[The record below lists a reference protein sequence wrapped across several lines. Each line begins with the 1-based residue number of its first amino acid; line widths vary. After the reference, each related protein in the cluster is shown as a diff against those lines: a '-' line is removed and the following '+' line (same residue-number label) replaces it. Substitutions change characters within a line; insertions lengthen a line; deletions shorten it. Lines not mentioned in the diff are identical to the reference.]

1 MKGEEKRWKKS
12 EFVLRVMGIISIDPG
27 SLSSTAHPV
36 LAHHPPLF
44 QSLVGIA
51 GFVRSF
57 VRSFELVRA
66 KTHGNSSVYGGKR
79 RIVKCGQARPTDIGE
94 RMRE

>member
-1 MKGEEKRWKKS
+1 MKGEEEKRERKKS

-44 QSLVGIA
+44 QTSVG
-51 GFVRSF
+51 
-57 VRSFELVRA
+57 
-66 KTHGNSSVYGGKR
+66 
-79 RIVKCGQARPTDIGE
+79 
-94 RMRE
+94 

>member
-36 LAHHPPLF
+36 LAHHPLLF

-57 VRSFELVRA
+57 VRVGQGKNAWEFIRLWWKTADREMRA
-66 KTHGNSSVYGGKR
+66 SPANGYRGAH
-79 RIVKCGQARPTDIGE
+79 A
-94 RMRE
+94 